1 MSAGRDPHDIA
12 VETGVMESDD
22 YVGPG
27 SILTADIAD
36 QAVTVGKM
44 ANLADGKLLVGN
56 GSNRPVAVSV
66 TGDVVVAN
74 TGVATIQEGAVEDS
88 MIEGLAAG
96 QFIIGVDGTAANN
109 LKTTLSGDIA
119 VDGTGAVTIQEGA
132 VEDSMIEGLAAGQFI
147 IGVDGTAANNLK
159 TTLSG
164 DIAVDGTGAVTIQ
177 ADAIETA
184 MIADNQVT
192 TAKTALGA
200 IQTADVANPG
210 VSPSP
215 ESVWVINYADGATG
229 DIDIYVPLNF
239 LITDITAKKITGDDG
254 GNANLVQVVNL
265 GNGNITDALNMNLAG
280 GAPATAGD
288 VMLFSIIDSTYTAL
302 SAGDTLRV
310 AVTHNGG
317 NSNVQIVV
325 RGIPTA

>member
-74 TGVATIQEGAVEDS
+74 TGVA
-88 MIEGLAAG
+88 
-96 QFIIGVDGTAANN
+96 
-109 LKTTLSGDIA
+109 
-119 VDGTGAVTIQEGA
+119 TIQEGA